1 MPIGKIDKWFA
12 TRGFGFLSDDDH
24 PGAPQGTF
32 VHISA
37 LRAAPAVGDR
47 FSYDINVGLDG
58 RTVAANVRPVT
69 SEMEEARRVFG

>member
-1 MPIGKIDKWFA
+1 MPTGKIDKWFDN
-12 TRGFGFLSDDDH
+12 RGFGFLSDDDRPDASH
-24 PGAPQGTF
+24 GTF

-58 RTVAANVRPVT
+58 RTVAANVRPIT
-69 SEMEEARRVFG
+69 AETEEAARVFG